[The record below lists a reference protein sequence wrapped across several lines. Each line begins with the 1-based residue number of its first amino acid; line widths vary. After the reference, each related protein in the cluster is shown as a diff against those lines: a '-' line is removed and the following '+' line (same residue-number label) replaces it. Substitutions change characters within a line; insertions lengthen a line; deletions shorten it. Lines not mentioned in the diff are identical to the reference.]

1 MIEPSSDRARRL
13 AGLSQRLRVMHA
25 QLADQPSDMR
35 SEQLRD
41 AVQREISILAPQERD
56 GFLAELMEQFP
67 TWSAGGGAAAPARA
81 EAPVKD
87 PRALTEK
94 LIEACRGLSEGERG
108 AIVARLAAAGLIQVQ
123 QVQREA
129 APEVKSKPTYVGEP
143 VAAPVA
149 AAAPV
154 SASAAAN
161 ELRKA
166 IGVLPEAPLD
176 QGRVLEMAAILAEFT
191 LRLEPW
197 ACTYWKDIAPD
208 AKATVFQ
215 TLNKDLARYA
225 TGDEKVTKMQL
236 ANNVYNLRSLISL
249 LMKGVVEA
257 GKQFARDHLQRFSVE
272 EIRKAAGPGSLVTSE
287 DVKCW
292 RQYVKLMEGTDTAGI
307 EKRLKQLLAKDVD
320 AGLGQVLRK

>member
-1 MIEPSSDRARRL
+1 M
-13 AGLSQRLRVMHA
+13 SQRLRVMHA

-56 GFLAELMEQFP
+56 GFLADLIEQFP
-67 TWSAGGGAAAPARA
+67 TWSAGGSGPSVVAPRA
-81 EAPVKD
+81 KPAEPEPTD
-87 PRALTEK
+87 PRALADK
-94 LIEACRGLSEGERG
+94 LVEACRGLSEGERG
-108 AIVARLAAAGLIQVQ
+108 AIIAKLAGAGLIQVQ
-123 QVQREA
+123 VKEVA
-129 APEVKSKPTYVGEP
+129 APPATKPTYVGEP
-143 VAAPVA
+143 VAAPAA

-154 SASAAAN
+154 SASAAAA

-166 IGVLPEAPLD
+166 IGAMPEAPLD
-176 QGRVLEMAAILAEFT
+176 QGRVLEMATILAEFT

-208 AKATVFQ
+208 AKSTVFQ

-225 TGDEKVTKMQL
+225 TGDEKITKMQL
-236 ANNVYNLRSLISL
+236 SNNVYNLRSLISL

-257 GKQFARDHLQRFSVE
+257 GKQFGRDHLQKFSVE
-272 EIRKAAGPGSLVTSE
+272 EIKKAAGPGSLVTSE

-292 RQYVKLMEGTDTAGI
+292 RQYVKLMEGTDAAVI

>member
-13 AGLSQRLRVMHA
+13 AGLSQRLRMMHA
-25 QLADQPSDMR
+25 QLADQPADMR
-35 SEQLRD
+35 TEQLRD

-56 GFLAELMEQFP
+56 GFLMELMEQFP
-67 TWSAGGGAAAPARA
+67 VWNAGGAPATPAPARA
-81 EAPVKD
+81 AAISTD
-87 PRALTEK
+87 PRALAEK
-94 LIEACRGLSEGERG
+94 LVEACKGLSEGERG
-108 AIVARLAAAGLIQVQ
+108 AIIARLGEAGL
-123 QVQREA
+123 
-129 APEVKSKPTYVGEP
+129 APKPAPQTKPTYVGEP
-143 VAAPVA
+143 IAAPPAA

-154 SASAAAN
+154 SASAAAG

-166 IGVLPEAPLD
+166 IGVMPEVPLD

-208 AKATVFQ
+208 AKSTVFQ
-215 TLNKDLARYA
+215 TLNKDLAKYA
-225 TGDEKVTKMQL
+225 TGDEKVTKAQL
-236 ANNVYNLRSLISL
+236 ANNVYNLRSLVSL

-272 EIRKAAGPGSLVTSE
+272 EIKRAAGPGSLVTSE

-292 RQYVKLMEGTDTAGI
+292 RQYVKLMEGYDAAAV

-320 AGLGQVLRK
+320 AGLGQVIRK

>member
-1 MIEPSSDRARRL
+1 M
-13 AGLSQRLRVMHA
+13 MHA
-25 QLADQPSDMR
+25 QLADQPADMR
-35 SEQLRD
+35 TEQLRD

-56 GFLAELMEQFP
+56 GFLMELMEQFP
-67 TWSAGGGAAAPARA
+67 VWNAGGAPATPAPARA
-81 EAPVKD
+81 AAIPTD
-87 PRALTEK
+87 PRALAEK
-94 LIEACRGLSEGERG
+94 LVEACKGLSEGERG
-108 AIVARLAAAGLIQVQ
+108 AIIARLGEAGL
-123 QVQREA
+123 
-129 APEVKSKPTYVGEP
+129 APKPAPQTKPTYVGEP
-143 VAAPVA
+143 IAAPPAA

-154 SASAAAN
+154 SASAAAG

-166 IGVLPEAPLD
+166 IGVMPEVPLD

-208 AKATVFQ
+208 AKSTVFQ
-215 TLNKDLARYA
+215 TLNKDLAKYA
-225 TGDEKVTKMQL
+225 TGDEKVTKAQL
-236 ANNVYNLRSLISL
+236 ANNVYNLRSLVSL

-272 EIRKAAGPGSLVTSE
+272 EIKRAAGPGSLVTSE

-292 RQYVKLMEGTDTAGI
+292 RQYVKLMEGYDAAAV

-320 AGLGQVLRK
+320 AGLGQVIRK

>member
-1 MIEPSSDRARRL
+1 M
-13 AGLSQRLRVMHA
+13 SQRLRVMHA
-25 QLADQPSDMR
+25 QLSDQPADMR

-67 TWSAGGGAAAPARA
+67 TWSSGGGGAAPAARA

-87 PRALTEK
+87 PRSLTEK

-108 AIVARLAAAGLIQVQ
+108 AIIARLAAGGLILHP
-123 QVQREA
+123 A
-129 APEVKSKPTYVGEP
+129 APAEVKAKPTYVGEP
-143 VAAPVA
+143 VEAPVA

-166 IGVLPEAPLD
+166 IGVMPEAPLD

-292 RQYVKLMEGTDTAGI
+292 RQYAKLMEGTDTASI

>member
-1 MIEPSSDRARRL
+1 M
-13 AGLSQRLRVMHA
+13 
-25 QLADQPSDMR
+25 
-35 SEQLRD
+35 
-41 AVQREISILAPQERD
+41 QREISILAPQERD

-67 TWSAGGGAAAPARA
+67 TWSAGGGSDSAGRV

-87 PRALTEK
+87 PRGLAEK

-108 AIVARLAAAGLIQVQ
+108 AIVARLAAGGLMQVQ
-123 QVQREA
+123 QVQKEA
-129 APEVKSKPTYVGEP
+129 TPEVRSKPTYVGES
-143 VAAPVA
+143 VAAPAVS
-149 AAAPV
+149 AAPV

-166 IGVLPEAPLD
+166 IGVMPEAPLD

-225 TGDEKVTKMQL
+225 TGDEKITKLQL
-236 ANNVYNLRSLISL
+236 SNNVYNLRSLISL

-292 RQYVKLMEGTDTAGI
+292 RQYVKLMEGTDPAAI
-307 EKRLKQLLAKDVD
+307 ERRLKQLLAKDVD